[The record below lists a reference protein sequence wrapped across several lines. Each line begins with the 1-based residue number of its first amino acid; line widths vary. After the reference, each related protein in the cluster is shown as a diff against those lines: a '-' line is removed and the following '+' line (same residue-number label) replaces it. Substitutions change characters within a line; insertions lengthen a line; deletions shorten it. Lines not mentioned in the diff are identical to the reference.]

1 MYYWLI
7 VYKEWIVENEKWAV
21 PILVAILSLISA
33 ALEGRLADRK
43 WIEIEILSKNRQEL
57 VNSLKVT
64 TYQLY
69 ENYLIFIDLNLICD
83 NLNESNKN
91 KKELETIINK
101 IISNL
106 LNVELLLS
114 PKSSRFL
121 LDKRNK

>member
-33 ALEGRLADRK
+33 ALEGLLADRK

>member
-83 NLNESNKN
+83 NLNESNK
-91 KKELETIINK
+91 KELETIINK

>member
-33 ALEGRLADRK
+33 ALGGRLADRK

-83 NLNESNKN
+83 NLNESNK
-91 KKELETIINK
+91 KELETIINK

>member
-1 MYYWLI
+1 
-7 VYKEWIVENEKWAV
+7 
-21 PILVAILSLISA
+21 
-33 ALEGRLADRK
+33 LADRK

-83 NLNESNKN
+83 NLNESNK
-91 KKELETIINK
+91 KELETIINK

>member
-1 MYYWLI
+1 MYYQLI

-33 ALEGRLADRK
+33 ALGGRLADRK

-83 NLNESNKN
+83 NLNESNK
-91 KKELETIINK
+91 KELETIINK

>member
-1 MYYWLI
+1 M
-7 VYKEWIVENEKWAV
+7 
-21 PILVAILSLISA
+21 VAILSLISA
-33 ALEGRLADRK
+33 ALGGRLADRK

-83 NLNESNKN
+83 NLNESNK
-91 KKELETIINK
+91 KELETIINK

>member
-1 MYYWLI
+1 M
-7 VYKEWIVENEKWAV
+7 
-21 PILVAILSLISA
+21 VAILSLISA
-33 ALEGRLADRK
+33 ALGGRLADRK

-83 NLNESNKN
+83 NLNESNK
-91 KKELETIINK
+91 KELETIINK

-121 LDKRNK
+121 LDERNK